1 MTSQTS
7 QTSQTS
13 RLLMV
18 TRLYLIRHGQSAGN
32 AEGRFGG
39 HSPTPLSELGKSQA
53 QMTAQYLAKERIEAI
68 YSSDLI
74 RAVDTAQPLAEL
86 LDLPIIKT
94 SAFRERKVGVLEGLT
109 FDESKEKHPQDY
121 YALVNRNIQHVITGG
136 ESYRQLLRRATG
148 ALREIFQAHRG
159 ERVAIFSHTGAIC
172 YITLYLLGAIHRKTQ
187 TTPWLVTS
195 NCGINRFE
203 IRGRH
208 NVRVMAINDTR
219 HLTEVSGNDAFAAR

>member
-1 MTSQTS
+1 VS
-7 QTSQTS
+7 
-13 RLLMV
+13 V
-18 TRLYLIRHGQSAGN
+18 TKLYLVRHGQSAGN

-39 HSPTPLSELGKSQA
+39 HSPTPLSDLGKEQA
-53 QMTAQYLAKERIEAI
+53 EITARFLAKERINAI

-74 RAVDTAQPLAEL
+74 RAVQTAKPLAEL

-109 FDESKEKHPQDY
+109 FDESKAKHPKDY
-121 YALVNRNIQHVITGG
+121 YALVNRDIQHVITGG

-148 ALREIFQAHRG
+148 VLREILQIHRG
-159 ERVAIFSHTGAIC
+159 ERVAVFSHTGAIC
-172 YITLYLLGAIHRKTQ
+172 FLTLHLLGAIHRKTQ

-203 IRGRH
+203 IRSRN

-219 HLTEVSGNDAFAAR
+219 HLTEISGNDAFAAR